1 MATASS
7 SSSVTNKPTLL
18 LVQGS
23 FQLPLVYETLIKGLE
38 AEGYP
43 TVHPQLP
50 SCNPGDAD
58 FPTRTLA
65 DDSRAVTEAL
75 QSLIE
80 KDGKYVVVIM
90 HSYGGLVGSDAVPKE
105 LSYESRKQAGAP
117 GGVIHLFYF
126 AAFVLS
132 PGQSVLKAFG
142 ESPNNDVRDD
152 GTFTIKNGAEIL
164 YNDLPA
170 EEAAL
175 WESRLIPQSYKVQE
189 TPLSRAAY
197 EYIPSTY
204 LICENDKAAPTNFQE
219 IFARAANAEIDRCNA
234 GHSPMLSQ
242 PAMLVKKITVLAD
255 KVTPK

>member
-7 SSSVTNKPTLL
+7 SAINKPTLL

-23 FQLPLVYETLIKGLE
+23 FQLPLVYEILIKGLE
-38 AEGYP
+38 QEGYP
-43 TVHPQLP
+43 TVHPKLP
-50 SCNPGDAD
+50 SCSPDDAG
-58 FPTRTLA
+58 FATRTLA
-65 DDSRAVTEAL
+65 DDSRAVTDAL
-75 QSLIE
+75 ESLIE
-80 KDGKYVVVIM
+80 KDGKYVIVLM
-90 HSYGGLVGSDAVPKE
+90 HSYGGLVGSDAVLE
-105 LSYESRKQAGAP
+105 NLSYENRKKAGAP

-126 AAFVLS
+126 AAFVLP

-152 GTFTIKNGAEIL
+152 GTFTIKNGAQTL

-170 EEAAL
+170 DQAAL

-204 LICENDKAAPTNFQE
+204 LICENDQAAPSNFQE
-219 IFARAANAEIDRCNA
+219 MFAHSANAEIDRCNA
-234 GHSPMLSQ
+234 SHSPMLSQ
-242 PAMLVKKITVLAD
+242 PDMLVKKIIALAE